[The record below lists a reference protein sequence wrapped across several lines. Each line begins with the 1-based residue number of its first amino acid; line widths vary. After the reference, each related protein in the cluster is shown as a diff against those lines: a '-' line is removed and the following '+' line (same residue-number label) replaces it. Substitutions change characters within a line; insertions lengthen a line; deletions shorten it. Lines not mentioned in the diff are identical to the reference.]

1 MSLYLNKT
9 APATAWLSPAI
20 KVFKRPP
27 LVNQHH
33 ATPLLDVAA
42 ANPPA
47 QYLQAVAGNAGQ
59 TQQTGVKVQLWALAF
74 GTATAPSLYLGSV
87 GGTGGR
93 VVPPGPNGLTI
104 DAGLE
109 VDFTQPWDAS
119 HGLTSTQQEII
130 DHFAGG
136 EVHCCIYANVV
147 GAGDPGSRA
156 IANPSDPAAQ
166 FDPAGNPRHAQRNMI
181 VKGINTPD
189 EMDAKMFM
197 ANPDEEEGE
206 QTVELVQ
213 TNPMRLRP
221 WEIAE
226 LVELGPWIRRHKEFP
241 LGIAIDVGGDL
252 QPLGISKEP
261 LETIELAV
269 EGEGAVGTGKA
280 LTAGLKG
287 FEPRRMQLR
296 ADLGG
301 KDFTLRVFDVVQRGR
316 DGKVVGGARITSLTA
331 PQELLERK
339 FRPVRRATAA

>member
-9 APATAWLSPAI
+9 APATSWLSPAI

-33 ATPLLDVAA
+33 ATPLLDVQP

-47 QYLQAVAGNAGQ
+47 QYLQAVAGNDGQ

-74 GTATAPSLYLGSV
+74 GTANSPSLYLGSV
-87 GGTGGR
+87 GGTSGR
-93 VVPPGPNGLTI
+93 VVPPGPNGLAI

-119 HGLTSTQQEII
+119 HGLTSTQQEIV

-147 GAGDPGSRA
+147 GPGDPGSRA
-156 IANPSDPAAQ
+156 ITNPSDPAAQ
-166 FDPAGNPRHAQRNMI
+166 FDPAGNRRHAQRNMTI
-181 VKGINTPD
+181 KGINTPD
-189 EMDAKMFM
+189 EMDAKMYM

-213 TNPMRLRP
+213 TNPMRLRR

-226 LVELGPWIRRHKEFP
+226 LLELGPWIRRDREFP
-241 LGIAIDVGGDL
+241 LGIAIDLGGEL
-252 QPLGISKEP
+252 QPLGITKEP
-261 LETIELAV
+261 LEAVELAV
-269 EGEGAVGTGKA
+269 EGVGTAGFGKE

-316 DGKVVGGARITSLTA
+316 DGKVAGGARITALTA
-331 PQELLERK
+331 PRELLERK
-339 FRPVRRATAA
+339 KRPARRTTAA